1 MALPIFP
8 SSPLP
13 GGLSREV
20 NWNFNRVYYDSGAS
34 QGFTAWTQPRYEW
47 RVQWQNINETKQN
60 TIAHFVNVTLKGGV
74 NAFLM
79 KDVYDYVV
87 NSWMVASG
95 ATNGSTLQTY
105 DQNSF
110 HIRVDTTYMGSLTS
124 TVSGFVTLG
133 SEYSYDQDNGIITI
147 NTMNAGDIWSYVDSS
162 EYFRKCVMERNYQD
176 TSPIWNIFQI
186 PLVIKEIV

>member
-13 GGLSREV
+13 GGLSREA

-34 QGFTAWTQPRYEW
+34 QGFTSWTQPRYEW
-47 RVQWQNINETKQN
+47 RVQWQNVNETKQN

-79 KDVYDYVV
+79 KDPYDYVV
-87 NSWMVASG
+87 NSVLVVGTGVTA
-95 ATNGSTLQTY
+95 GSLQTY
-105 DQNSF
+105 DINSF
-110 HIRVDTTYMGSLTS
+110 HIRVDTVYIGSMTS
-124 TVSGFVTLG
+124 TLSGFVTLG
-133 SEYSYDQDNGIITI
+133 TDYDYDQDTGVINITTK
-147 NTMNAGDIWSYVDSS
+147 NTTDEWSLVDSS
-162 EYFRKCVMERNYQD
+162 QYFRKCVMERNYQD

-186 PLVIKEIV
+186 PLQIREIV